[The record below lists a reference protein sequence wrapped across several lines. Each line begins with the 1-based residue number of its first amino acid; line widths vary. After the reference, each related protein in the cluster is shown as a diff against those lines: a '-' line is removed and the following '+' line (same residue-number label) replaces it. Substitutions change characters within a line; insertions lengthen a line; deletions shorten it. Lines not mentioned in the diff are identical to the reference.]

1 MLSENL
7 QTNNTSQPDLPVT
20 ADQTIAS
27 SRQCR
32 YIGGYCIG
40 KLLYKEK
47 KKLIRSR
54 TSTNYND
61 TQSKVDIL
69 KKLTVSDQEIHTT
82 TIFPASLQEIDRRQN
97 VRRSLV
103 NITDDTYLLFD
114 RLAVILHNYNKIT
127 ELQPNYYETAITTLK
142 ENKSLMEQWRRL
154 LRCGAQEVHINE
166 LFNATIHKF
175 ICSLMRKKRHDFL
188 RKNNIKK
195 QSALRT
201 QLKTNS
207 TETTNEEFMQ
217 TIMSICNMTATE
229 VDHLC
234 FKLNIM
240 KRPQILDKCTRL
252 QLFTLMNHYGLK
264 CRKSLNK
271 QQLIATVISS
281 TQLLTPAN
289 YITNSVT
296 NSEENMITTDSV
308 DTRTLGAN
316 YVIQEEDYICP
327 LCNGSSVLEEW
338 LCCDKCNKWFHRQCA
353 GIDDDQW
360 LLLSETETQWF
371 CVECMLRCR
380 NNYL

>member
-1 MLSENL
+1 MLSENSL
-7 QTNNTSQPDLPVT
+7 TNNTSQPDLPVT

-32 YIGGYCIG
+32 YIGGNCIG

-69 KKLTVSDQEIHTT
+69 KKITVSDQEIHTT

-97 VRRSLV
+97 VRSLV
-103 NITDDTYLLFD
+103 NITDDTYLFFD
-114 RLAVILHNYNKIT
+114 RLAVTLHNYNKIT
-127 ELQPNYYETAITTLK
+127 ELRPNYYEKAITTLK
-142 ENKSLMEQWRRL
+142 ENISLMEQWRRL
-154 LRCGAQEVHINE
+154 LGCGAQEIHINE

-175 ICSLMRKKRHDFL
+175 IYSLMRQKRHDFL

-207 TETTNEEFMQ
+207 IKTTNEEFMQ
-217 TIMSICNMTATE
+217 TIMAICDMTATE

-234 FKLNIM
+234 FKLNIL
-240 KRPQILDKCTRL
+240 KRPQMLDKCTRL
-252 QLFTLMNHYGLK
+252 QLFTFMTHYGLQ
-264 CRKSLNK
+264 CRKSLKK

-281 TQLLTPAN
+281 TQLLTPTN

-296 NSEENMITTDSV
+296 NSADNMITDSV
-308 DTRTLGAN
+308 DTGTLGAN
-316 YVIQEEDYICP
+316 YVIQDEDYICP
-327 LCNGSSVLEEW
+327 LCNGSSV
-338 LCCDKCNKWFHRQCA
+338 
-353 GIDDDQW
+353 
-360 LLLSETETQWF
+360 
-371 CVECMLRCR
+371 
-380 NNYL
+380 